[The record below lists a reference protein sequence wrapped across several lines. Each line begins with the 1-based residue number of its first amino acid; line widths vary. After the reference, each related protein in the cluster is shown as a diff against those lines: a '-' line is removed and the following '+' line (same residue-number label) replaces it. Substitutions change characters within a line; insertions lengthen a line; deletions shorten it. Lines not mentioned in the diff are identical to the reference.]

1 MKQPAIL
8 ALARFEVGQT
18 SRSARVLQDP
28 LFAQRNQPY
37 PSHEQTDVEHRPR
50 WSESRGSAPPIAPHR
65 SESPGRAQ
73 LLCGYR
79 SESPRPSFLAF
90 GNPSIPATM
99 HNTRGSSCSVTTLT
113 LPVINNHPTSESTT
127 AYVAQPPATSHQP
140 PAPEA
145 HSRLWAKPPSHYPPT
160 PSHGER
166 SSPHSSPRRAEPSLP
181 PPRFVEFSLFPL
193 DRFISGDD
201 HLCDAVARMDFV
213 WLPPEVEKNH
223 ADFAAIARVDGRRAI
238 RHRDGVLGGQAAA
251 RADLRLVS
259 RRQLDAQAGGHHP
272 RRARLQHRALHGS

>member
-1 MKQPAIL
+1 MKQPAML

-50 WSESRGSAPPIAPHR
+50 WSESRGAAPPIAPHR

-73 LLCGYR
+73 LLRGYR

-99 HNTRGSSCSVTTLT
+99 HNTGGSSCSITTLT

-140 PAPEA
+140 
-145 HSRLWAKPPSHYPPT
+145 
-160 PSHGER
+160 
-166 SSPHSSPRRAEPSLP
+166 RRAQFAPLSAPTSRTLP
-181 PPRFVEFSLFPL
+181 PP
-193 DRFISGDD
+193 
-201 HLCDAVARMDFV
+201 
-213 WLPPEVEKNH
+213 
-223 ADFAAIARVDGRRAI
+223 AAIR
-238 RHRDGVLGGQAAA
+238 
-251 RADLRLVS
+251 
-259 RRQLDAQAGGHHP
+259 
-272 RRARLQHRALHGS
+272 

>member
-50 WSESRGSAPPIAPHR
+50 WSESRGAAPPIAPHR

-99 HNTRGSSCSVTTLT
+99 HNTGGSSCSITTLT

-127 AYVAQPPATSHQP
+127 AYVAQPPATNHQ
-140 PAPEA
+140 
-145 HSRLWAKPPSHYPPT
+145 
-160 PSHGER
+160 
-166 SSPHSSPRRAEPSLP
+166 
-181 PPRFVEFSLFPL
+181 PRFVEFSLFPL

-201 HLCDAVARMDFV
+201 HLCDAVARVDFV

-238 RHRDGVLGGQAAA
+238 RHRDGVLGSQAAA

>member
-1 MKQPAIL
+1 MKQPAML

-50 WSESRGSAPPIAPHR
+50 WSESRGAAPPIAPHR

-73 LLCGYR
+73 LLRGYR

-99 HNTRGSSCSVTTLT
+99 HNTGGSSCSITTLT

-140 PAPEA
+140 PATASAARPTA
-145 HSRLWAKPPSHYPPT
+145 SAVRPTQRPPQANPPPPSNPTTSYGPHPPAT
-160 PSHGER
+160 SHHPPATASAARPTASAVRPTQRPDE
-166 SSPHSSPRRAEPSLP
+166 PNPPSPRRDSLSSPSSHSIASYRATTICAMRSP
-181 PPRFVEFSLFPL
+181 GWISYGSRPRL
-193 DRFISGDD
+193 RRITRIS
-201 HLCDAVARMDFV
+201 
-213 WLPPEVEKNH
+213 
-223 ADFAAIARVDGRRAI
+223 
-238 RHRDGVLGGQAAA
+238 
-251 RADLRLVS
+251 
-259 RRQLDAQAGGHHP
+259 P
-272 RRARLQHRALHGS
+272 R

>member
-1 MKQPAIL
+1 MKQPAML

-79 SESPRPSFLAF
+79 SESPRPSFIAF

-99 HNTRGSSCSVTTLT
+99 HNTGGSSCSITTLT

-127 AYVAQPPATSHQP
+127 AYVPHP
-140 PAPEA
+140 PAPS
-145 HSRLWAKPPSHYPPT
+145 HHPPP

-166 SSPHSSPRRAEPSLP
+166 SSPHSAPRRAEPSLP

-201 HLCDAVARMDFV
+201 HLRDAVARMDFV

-272 RRARLQHRALHGS
+272 RRAPLPHRALHGS

>member
-1 MKQPAIL
+1 MRQPAIL

-50 WSESRGSAPPIAPHR
+50 R

-99 HNTRGSSCSVTTLT
+99 HNTGGSSCSITTLT

-127 AYVAQPPATSHQP
+127 AYIAQPPSH
-140 PAPEA
+140 
-145 HSRLWAKPPSHYPPT
+145 
-160 PSHGER
+160 
-166 SSPHSSPRRAEPSLP
+166 
-181 PPRFVEFSLFPL
+181 
-193 DRFISGDD
+193 
-201 HLCDAVARMDFV
+201 
-213 WLPPEVEKNH
+213 
-223 ADFAAIARVDGRRAI
+223 
-238 RHRDGVLGGQAAA
+238 
-251 RADLRLVS
+251 
-259 RRQLDAQAGGHHP
+259 
-272 RRARLQHRALHGS
+272 